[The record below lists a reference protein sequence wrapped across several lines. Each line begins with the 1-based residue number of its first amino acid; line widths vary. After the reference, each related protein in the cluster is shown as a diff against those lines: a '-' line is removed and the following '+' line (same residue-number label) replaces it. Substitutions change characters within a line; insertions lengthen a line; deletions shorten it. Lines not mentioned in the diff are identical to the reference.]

1 MTLTVVLLI
10 IAAVFSLPVGL
21 FSAYLLSTPRARAL
35 SIVGGLIGAALV
47 AGGIF
52 YYISA
57 AHVWVDALSYW
68 FGALF
73 ACSVGVLVG
82 ALVTNFM
89 VSLGSRPHTP
99 ISSEY

>member
-1 MTLTVVLLI
+1 MTLTIFLLI
-10 IAAVFSLPVGL
+10 VAAVFSLPIGL

-35 SIVGGLIGAALV
+35 AILGGLIGDAVV

-57 AHVWVDALSYW
+57 AHIWVDALSYW

-73 ACSVGVLVG
+73 ACSVGVMAG
-82 ALVTNFM
+82 ALVTNFL
-89 VSLGSRPHTP
+89 VSISSRPTTT
-99 ISSEY
+99 SSNEY